1 MELLLVI
8 TTVGIVLGQKMLVS
22 QSGLQPS
29 IILLQVPALI
39 GLDRKSPIYKRVSWT
54 ISARGCHVSFI

>member
-39 GLDRKSPIYKRVSWT
+39 GLDRKSPIYKRVSLT